1 MIHTH
6 TPIPIY
12 MVSHANSGQ
21 LWKSTF
27 TSGAFSWDLFSKC
40 QLGGGGGGVRVCV
53 GGCGCSS
60 KYQLVQWRQHN
71 GRHAEER
78 RCSSDAQIR
87 KPLCWIIP
95 PALQREAE
103 QPGGTQRGTSAF
115 VQQNLLNPEHPVYLS
130 SLSSSGIKAS
140 KNERRVKQTLLDT
153 SFS

>member
-1 MIHTH
+1 
-6 TPIPIY
+6 
-12 MVSHANSGQ
+12 MVSHTQSLVSYGRARSHQELSAGIYSVNASWEEG
-21 LWKSTF
+21 
-27 TSGAFSWDLFSKC
+27 GA
-40 QLGGGGGGVRVCV
+40 GV

-115 VQQNLLNPEHPVYLS
+115 VQQILLNPEHPVYLS

-140 KNERRVKQTLLDT
+140 KHERRVKQTPLNNN
-153 SFS
+153 FS